1 MPTDLSISNTIGKKD
16 NAKTFLASIVSG
28 LCFLLSMFTM
38 AIIALFAT
46 NLGSS
51 AYGHANEFNLTIT
64 GANSYIIYIVGF
76 IGSLSLVSY
85 IKNCDFKNKKEYI
98 PLLVTSV
105 VGLFTMNIALGMG
118 MGCLV
123 YLFMMLLDKNE
134 NKKDNLPTLIGSS
147 LFRIIG
153 ILLFVIIIM

>member
-46 NLGSS
+46 DLGSS

-76 IGSLSLVSY
+76 IGSLSLVSS

-105 VGLFTMNIALGMG
+105 VGLFTMNIAL
-118 MGCLV
+118 
-123 YLFMMLLDKNE
+123 
-134 NKKDNLPTLIGSS
+134 
-147 LFRIIG
+147 
-153 ILLFVIIIM
+153 

>member
-1 MPTDLSISNTIGKKD
+1 M
-16 NAKTFLASIVSG
+16 FLDYVSYYQC
-28 LCFLLSMFTM
+28 LQWLLLLF
-38 AIIALFAT
+38 FAT
-46 NLGSS
+46 DLGSS

-64 GANSYIIYIVGF
+64 GVNSYIIYIVGF
-76 IGSLSLVSY
+76 IGSLSLVSS

-147 LFRIIG
+147 VFV

>member
-46 NLGSS
+46 DLGSS

-64 GANSYIIYIVGF
+64 GANSYLF
-76 IGSLSLVSY
+76 ILL
-85 IKNCDFKNKKEYI
+85 D
-98 PLLVTSV
+98 LLVH
-105 VGLFTMNIALGMG
+105 
-118 MGCLV
+118 
-123 YLFMMLLDKNE
+123 
-134 NKKDNLPTLIGSS
+134 
-147 LFRIIG
+147 
-153 ILLFVIIIM
+153 